1 MKLSVLTIIEVASNK
16 GVIRHSLISIFSV
29 VAYDMKQYFF

>member
-16 GVIRHSLISIFSV
+16 GVIRHSLISIFV
-29 VAYDMKQYFF
+29 VAYDMRQYFF